1 MNPMTPAGAVV
12 EQALA
17 LSRADEAMVIVTDA
31 HEASLRWAGNS
42 MTTNG
47 SSISRDWAVIS
58 IFREGPNS
66 ARVGSVSSTS
76 VDPADIEAVVRA
88 SENAA
93 RTAEPAKDAM
103 PLLTP
108 DGADG
113 VPGARNDTADW
124 ASAPGST
131 GIEVFTEVARDL
143 AGGFDGTDR
152 LYGFAHH
159 QMHTTWLGTSTGIRR
174 RFVQPTGSVEING
187 KRSAG
192 TDLASAWVG
201 VGTADFTDVDVP
213 GLLSELSRRLDWS
226 KRRVDLPAGRY
237 ETLLPPSAVAD
248 LMIYLAWSM
257 EGRGAHEGHNAFAKA
272 GGTRIG
278 ERLSA
283 IPLTLFSDPSAD
295 GLEYR
300 PFVATPSSSE
310 SLSVFDNGMPAE
322 RVDWL
327 RAGVIE
333 SLVYPRATAAEFGAT
348 ATVPGANLLLTGGS
362 GTTLDTMIANTERG
376 LLLTTL
382 WYIREVDPATLL
394 LTGLTRDG
402 VYLVENGEV
411 TAAVN
416 NFRFNESPIDLLRRA
431 TEAGATETT
440 LPREWKDWFTRTAMP
455 PLRIPDFHMSSVSQ
469 AT

>member
-1 MNPMTPAGAVV
+1 MVV
-12 EQALA
+12 V
-17 LSRADEAMVIVTDA
+17 RDE

-47 SSISRDWAVIS
+47 SSMSRNWAVIS
-58 IFREGPNS
+58 VFREGPAL
-66 ARVGSVSSTS
+66 ARVGTIASTS
-76 VDPADIEAVVRA
+76 VDPDDIEAVVRA
-88 SENAA
+88 SEAAA
-93 RTAEPAKDAM
+93 RGAEPARDAM
-103 PLLTP
+103 PLLEP
-108 DGADG
+108 DAVD
-113 VPGARNDTADW
+113 DDW
-124 ASAPGST
+124 AAPAVAT
-131 GIEVFTEVARDL
+131 GIEVFTDL
-143 AGGFDGTDR
+143 ADGLAAGFDSADR

-187 KRSAG
+187 KRGEG

-201 VGTADFTDVDVP
+201 VGTADFADVDVS
-213 GLLSELSRRLDWS
+213 GLLADLSRRLDWA
-226 KRRVDLPAGRY
+226 KRKIELPAGRY
-237 ETLLPPSAVAD
+237 ETLLPPSTVAD

-257 EGRGAHEGHNAFAKA
+257 EGRGAHEGHTAFARA
-272 GGTRIG
+272 GGTRVG
-278 ERLSA
+278 ERLSD
-283 IPLTLFSDPSAD
+283 IPLTLYSDPHAP

-300 PFVATPSSSE
+300 PFVAATASSE
-310 SLSVFDNGMPAE
+310 SMSVFDNGLSAE

-327 RAGVIE
+327 REGVIS
-333 SLVYPRATAAEFGAT
+333 SLIYPRATAAEFDAP
-348 ATVPGANLLLTGGS
+348 ATVPGENLLLTGGS
-362 GTTLDTMIANTERG
+362 EATIDDMIARTERG

-416 NFRFNESPIDLLRRA
+416 NFRFNESPLDLLRRVS
-431 TEAGATETT
+431 EAGATELT

>member
-1 MNPMTPAGAVV
+1 MPAGAVV

-31 HEASLRWAGNS
+31 GEASLRWAGNS

-58 IFREGPNS
+58 VFRDGPNS

-76 VDPADIEAVVRA
+76 VDPDDIEALVRA
-88 SENAA
+88 SEEAA
-93 RTAEPAKDAM
+93 RSAEPAKDAM

-108 DGADG
+108 DTDDAQ
-113 VPGARNDTADW
+113 DW
-124 ASAPGST
+124 AAAPGST
-131 GIEVFTEVARDL
+131 GIEVFTDLARDL
-143 AGGFDGTDR
+143 STGFDATDQ

-159 QMHTTWLGTSTGIRR
+159 QIHTTWLGTSTGIRR

-187 KRSAG
+187 KRGQGA
-192 TDLASAWVG
+192 DLASAWVG
-201 VGTADFTDVDVP
+201 VGTADFTDVDIP
-213 GLLSELSRRLDWS
+213 GLLTELSRRLDWS

-248 LMIYLAWSM
+248 LMIYMAWEM
-257 EGRGAHEGHNAFAKA
+257 QGRGAQEGHTAFARA

-278 ERLSA
+278 ERLTD
-283 IPLTLFSDPSAD
+283 IPLTLYSDPNAD

-300 PFVATPSSSE
+300 PFVATSASSE
-310 SLSVFDNGMPAE
+310 TLSVFDNGLRAQ

-327 RAGVIE
+327 RDGVIE
-333 SLVYPRATAAEFGAT
+333 SLVYPRAMAAEFDAPT
-348 ATVPGANLLLTGGS
+348 TLPAENLLLTGGS
-362 GTTLDTMIANTERG
+362 GANLDEMIAGTERG

-431 TEAGATETT
+431 SEAGATETT

>member
-1 MNPMTPAGAVV
+1 MIPAGAVV

-17 LSRADEAMVIVTDA
+17 LSHADEAMVIVTDA

-47 SSISRDWAVIS
+47 SSISREWAVIS
-58 IFREGPNS
+58 IFRDGPNS
-66 ARVGSVSSTS
+66 ARVGSLSSTS
-76 VDPADIEAVVRA
+76 VDPAEIEAVVRA
-88 SENAA
+88 SEAAA

-103 PLLTP
+103 PLLNP
-108 DGADG
+108 DSDG
-113 VPGARNDTADW
+113 LPDAGSDW

-131 GIEVFTEVARDL
+131 GIEVFTDLARDL

-152 LYGFAHH
+152 LYGFAYH

-187 KRSAG
+187 KRGEGA
-192 TDLASAWVG
+192 DLASAWVG

-213 GLLSELSRRLDWS
+213 GLLTELSRRLDWS
-226 KRRVDLPAGRY
+226 KRRVELPAGRY

-257 EGRGAHEGHNAFAKA
+257 EGRGAHEGHSAFAKA

-278 ERLSA
+278 ERLSD
-283 IPLTLFSDPSAD
+283 IPLTLYSDPSAG

-300 PFVATPSSSE
+300 PFVATSSSSE
-310 SLSVFDNGMPAE
+310 SVSVFDNGLPAR

-327 RAGVIE
+327 RDGVIE
-333 SLVYPRATAAEFGAT
+333 SLVYPRATAAEFDAPT
-348 ATVPGANLLLTGGS
+348 TVPGDNLLLTGGS
-362 GTTLDTMIANTERG
+362 SASIDAMIANTERG

-416 NFRFNESPIDLLRRA
+416 NFRFNESPIDLLRRT

-455 PLRIPDFHMSSVSQ
+455 SLRIPDFHMSSVSQ